1 MNDNG
6 NSTEVKVAPT
16 AEVLAPV
23 IVPLGKKKKKAIKR
37 LKRGEGSA
45 MDEVLDVIEQVQA
58 NLGEQAQGKVILP
71 VVVIY
76 KQKTSRRRFR
86 NLF

>member
-6 NSTEVKVAPT
+6 NNTETKIAST

-45 MDEVLDVIEQVQA
+45 MDEVLDVIEQVQG
-58 NLGEQAQGKVILP
+58 NLGEQANGKIILP

-76 KQKTSRRRFR
+76 KEKSRRRFR